1 METLGKVVSAGLDGQ
16 VRFVDGFAFESQM
29 PVIRCM
35 AIQPKDQL
43 IALGG
48 PDGAISVHDKDG
60 RLQRHW
66 EGHAE
71 GTVYSLL
78 WWNEVRA
85 LFREFP
91 TFSVK
96 KHNYCSI

>member
-1 METLGKVVSAGLDGQ
+1 METLGKVVSGGLDGQ

-78 WWNEVRA
+78 WWNEVRVF
-85 LFREFP
+85 FRRISDF
-91 TFSVK
+91 FGQK
-96 KHNYCSI
+96 A